1 MTRNDLIIN
10 DDVPR
15 TKWKMAVIEQL
26 IRGNDGYVRA
36 ATIRYNGGRTNR
48 PISKL
53 YPLEVSSVETV
64 DQNSIDDHDKDN
76 QGSNAA
82 DQITRQ
88 STRSSAMKAK
98 GNIANWTK
106 MLLSPAPEDV
116 EK

>member
-1 MTRNDLIIN
+1 MLIH

-26 IRGNDGYVRA
+26 IRGNDRA

-64 DQNSIDDHDKDN
+64 DQNTIDESN
-76 QGSNAA
+76 QGSNVA
-82 DQITRQ
+82 DQMTRQ

-98 GNIANWTK
+98 GNITNWTK

-116 EK
+116 EN

>member
-1 MTRNDLIIN
+1 MLIH

-26 IRGNDGYVRA
+26 IRGNDGNVRA

-53 YPLEVSSVETV
+53 YPPLEVSSVETV
-64 DQNSIDDHDKDN
+64 DQNTIDESN
-76 QGSNAA
+76 QGSNVA
-82 DQITRQ
+82 DQMTRQ

-98 GNIANWTK
+98 GNITNWTK

-116 EK
+116 EN

>member
-1 MTRNDLIIN
+1 MLIH

-36 ATIRYNGGRTNR
+36 ATIRYHSGRTNR

-53 YPLEVSSVETV
+53 YPLEVSSFETV
-64 DQNSIDDHDKDN
+64 DQNTIDDHDKSN
-76 QGSNAA
+76 QGSNVA
-82 DQITRQ
+82 DQMTRQ

-98 GNIANWTK
+98 GNIPNWTK
-106 MLLSPAPEDV
+106 MLLSHPSEDV
-116 EK
+116 EN